1 VIGLALIRGACV
13 SYFYPISA
21 RRACARWA
29 FLHQSPHSPPFG
41 HFANCELP
49 ATSLVVLSSVARR
62 FETNEEERVAN
73 FHVGDR
79 ILCPAI
85 PIRCAVGGNWDVL
98 VDLHYILPYLFAVS
112 YVYRAMRRDA
122 VDI

>member
-1 VIGLALIRGACV
+1 V
-13 SYFYPISA
+13 SYFCPILPA
-21 RRACARWA
+21 GACFRRV
-29 FLHQSPHSPPFG
+29 FLRQSPHSPPFG
-41 HFANCELP
+41 HFANGELP

-98 VDLHYILPYLFAVS
+98 VDLHYIMPYLFAFS
-112 YVYRAMRRDA
+112 YVYRAMRRDEA
-122 VDI
+122 EV